1 VITFQS
7 SFLDTL
13 DQILKPGTALF
24 SPEFRALH
32 AQFITSRQ
40 TRDGGFR
47 GRGKNADLY
56 YTEFAVR
63 ALVLLDDECDLKA
76 VGKYVEKLRLPPGV
90 IHAFSLLN
98 LLRMLHHRGV
108 SIKPERMD
116 GLLRCAS
123 EMMLDIDNSMNHIFV
138 RAICRDLCAWPN
150 LPWLSGLRRLAR
162 LPRGCNPIEGASIR
176 FLQSGDGGFRQRP
189 KLRVSEVNATA
200 AAVSYLALAGQLG
213 EIRDQA
219 AVDFLLS
226 MQTADGGL
234 KNHRTAPAADLLSTF
249 TGLITLAALG
259 ALERADLAGVARFV
273 REMESPE
280 GGFRGWIGD
289 TEADV
294 EYTCYGLATAALLRS
309 HATSR
314 LKEKTP

>member
-47 GRGKNADLY
+47 GRGKIADLY

-63 ALVLLDDECDLKA
+63 ALVLLNDECDLKA
-76 VGKYVEKLRLPPGV
+76 VGKYVEKLRLLPPGV

-123 EMMLDIDNSMNHIFV
+123 GMMMDMDHSMSQVFLQ
-138 RAICRDLCAWPN
+138 AICMDLEGWQHRAG
-150 LPWLSGLRRLAR
+150 LPTI
-162 LPRGCNPIEGASIR
+162 CNPIGAACIH
-176 FLQSGDGGFRQRP
+176 FLQGGDGGFRQWT
-189 KLRVSEVNATA
+189 KLRRSEVNATA

-226 MQTADGGL
+226 MQTTDGGL

-259 ALERADLAGVARFV
+259 ALERADLAGIARFV

-294 EYTCYGLATAALLRS
+294 EYTYYGLATAALLRS